1 MSLQSVD
8 EGSSVPWFV
17 FFPDF
22 LFCVSLCGYEH
33 GHVCLEVT
41 EQLCGMCSF
50 YLPGIQVSMLVG
62 EALYPWIH
70 LPGPVSAKS
79 NGMRVLHIQNTCVG
93 CEVDLPDGCGFVD
106 QQG

>member
-8 EGSSVPWFV
+8 EGISVPWLV

-22 LFCVSLCGYEH
+22 LFCVSLCGCER
-33 GHVCLEVT
+33 GHVCMEAT
-41 EQLCGMCSF
+41 EPLCGMDSF
-50 YLPGIQVSMLVG
+50 YLPGIQVSRLVW
-62 EALYPWIH
+62 EALYLRSH

-93 CEVDLPDGCGFVD
+93 CEVDLPEGCGSVD